1 MHTGYSD
8 AGSVLIPSIRIAPQ
22 LLQGV
27 LQGRDVRHEPRPG
40 NGLQACCFDL
50 QMIWAAVIAALA
62 ALPISPFIIGVAAV
76 ILRRKAMLLKPIDTD
91 YQPDETLAKD
101 TPDYSPYDDYTSHYT
116 QIRSF
121 FSVAYFVVVFL
132 FTLIVTIIG
141 FTLISANYHKCG
153 ALDCRIDAPS
163 KAP

>member
-1 MHTGYSD
+1 
-8 AGSVLIPSIRIAPQ
+8 
-22 LLQGV
+22 
-27 LQGRDVRHEPRPG
+27 
-40 NGLQACCFDL
+40 
-50 QMIWAAVIAALA
+50 
-62 ALPISPFIIGVAAV
+62 
-76 ILRRKAMLLKPIDTD
+76 MLLKPIDTD